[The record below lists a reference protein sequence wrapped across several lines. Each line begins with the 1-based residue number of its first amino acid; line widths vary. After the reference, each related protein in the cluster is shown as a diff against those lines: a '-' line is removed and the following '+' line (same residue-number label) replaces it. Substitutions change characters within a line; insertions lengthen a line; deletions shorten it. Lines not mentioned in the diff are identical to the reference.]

1 MASYN
6 DYTNSNSSSSSGNG
20 SGTWNH
26 YHNNYNQYGN
36 YIEDMTPKY
45 PDVQN
50 NQEWLEVV
58 PNQSPLYPVPIYEP
72 LYATQ
77 GAVHTPR
84 GIQTSGALE
93 TPATAEAA
101 ERGEGK
107 SPGGDSSWESDPPST
122 GQEAKNA
129 ADSRR
134 RILGLTVPVFWAL
147 VIAAVIILAAG
158 IGGGIGG
165 GLVAQ
170 QQKSNSNSSLGDS
183 NPTPTTPSGGGAP
196 SSSSSSSSSSSAATS
211 ATVALPSDGG
221 CPQIEGQTY
230 TPYAVNGQPIPLED
244 GQGGQTFRQQCY
256 TNWVSSAA
264 SGTHDILR
272 IYMPTLENCIM
283 TCAEYNAAYRAG
295 LAGGAGV
302 GGGYCVAVS
311 IVKQSAGFCYLK
323 NGTATNDTTGTPEA
337 YSSAVLITD
346 TST

>member
-6 DYTNSNSSSSSGNG
+6 DYGSSSSSGND
-20 SGTWNH
+20 SGAW
-26 YHNNYNQYGN
+26 NYNYDNHSRHGN
-36 YIEDMTPKY
+36 YNEDATPKY

-72 LYATQ
+72 VYHTAQ
-77 GAVHTPR
+77 GEVHTPG
-84 GIQTSGALE
+84 GIQTSGA
-93 TPATAEAA
+93 TTAAAEAA

-107 SPGGDSSWESDPPST
+107 SPGGDPSWESDAPAT
-122 GQEAKNA
+122 GREAKST
-129 ADSRR
+129 DSRR
-134 RILGLTVPVFWAL
+134 RVLGLTVPVFWAL

-170 QQKSNSNSSLGDS
+170 QQKSTSLGAS
-183 NPTPTTPSGGGAP
+183 NPTPTPTTPSSGGESSSPSSPSP
-196 SSSSSSSSSSSAATS
+196 SSSSSSG
-211 ATVALPSDGG
+211 ATVALPTDGG
-221 CPQIEGQTY
+221 CPQISGQTY
-230 TPYAVNGQPIPLED
+230 TPYAVDGQPIPLSSGEGGSQA
-244 GQGGQTFRQQCY
+244 GQLFRQQCY

-295 LAGGAGV
+295 LASGAGV

-311 IVKQSAGFCYLK
+311 IVKRSAGFCYLK
-323 NGTATNDTTGTPEA
+323 NGTVTNDTLGNPEA

>member
-6 DYTNSNSSSSSGNG
+6 DYSSSSSNSSSGNG
-20 SGTWNH
+20 SGAW
-26 YHNNYNQYGN
+26 NYNYNNHGRYGN
-36 YIEDMTPKY
+36 YNEDATPKY

-58 PNQSPLYPVPIYEP
+58 PNQSPLYPVPVYEP
-72 LYATQ
+72 VYTAQ
-77 GAVHTPR
+77 GEVHTPG
-84 GIQTSGALE
+84 GIQTSGELAAP
-93 TPATAEAA
+93 TTATAEAA

-107 SPGGDSSWESDPPST
+107 SPGGDSSWESDAPAT
-122 GQEAKNA
+122 GREAKST
-129 ADSRR
+129 DSRR
-134 RILGLTVPVFWAL
+134 RVLGLTVPVFWAL

-170 QQKSNSNSSLGDS
+170 QQKSNSLGAS
-183 NPTPTTPSGGGAP
+183 NPTATPTTPSEGG
-196 SSSSSSSSSSSAATS
+196 SSSSSSSSPSSSSSST
-211 ATVALPSDGG
+211 ATVALPTDGG

-230 TPYAVNGQPIPLED
+230 TPYAVNGQPIPLADD
-244 GQGGQTFRQQCY
+244 GRAGQLFRQQCY

-272 IYMPTLENCIM
+272 IYMPTLENCMM

-295 LAGGAGV
+295 LASGAGV

-323 NGTATNDTTGTPEA
+323 NGTVTNDTLGTPEA